1 MVNYAICSAKNTFDR
16 LAPTLIVLYFLVRTI
31 RTSRFLRPV
40 KIHIYRYRD
49 LAKYKIGNK
58 KRYSNH
64 KELIKLSSINLVLN
78 NDILPKTKVKQI
90 R

>member
-1 MVNYAICSAKNTFDR
+1 MVNYAICSAKNTFDWPP
-16 LAPTLIVLYFLVRTI
+16 LLLLYISGTVRTI

-40 KIHIYRYRD
+40 KIPIYRYRD
-49 LAKYKIGNK
+49 LAKYNIGSK